1 MASKS
6 TEQNISFGDVDTFND
21 DTRSAELG
29 YALDSGKG
37 FVLYAKDEDAE
48 HEGDEYLNASA
59 VVTGDDAELF
69 VRAIQDKDAEI
80 YRLRREID
88 QLKSV
93 ANQARALLNCPHLG
107 TR

>member
-1 MASKS
+1 MAIKS

-29 YALDSGKG
+29 YALDSGQG
-37 FVLYAKDEDAE
+37 FILYAKDEDAE

-69 VRAIQDKDAEI
+69 VRAIQNKDAEI
-80 YRLRREID
+80 YRLRREIAR
-88 QLKSV
+88 LKSAV
-93 ANQARALLNCPHLG
+93 SGATSALSSAL
-107 TR
+107 

>member
-6 TEQNISFGDVDTFND
+6 TEHDISFGDVDTFSD

-37 FVLYAKDEDAE
+37 FILYAKDEDAE
-48 HEGDEYLNASA
+48 HEGDEYLNATA

-69 VRAIQDKDAEI
+69 IRAIQDKDAEI
-80 YRLRREID
+80 CRLRREID
-88 QLKSV
+88 QLKSAV
-93 ANQARALLNCPHLG
+93 SGAASALSSAL
-107 TR
+107 